1 MLTIK
6 QLSKS
11 IQHQPILKDITL
23 DLTEGHLL
31 ICGKSG
37 SGKSTLAKIIAGL
50 DLDYTGQIK
59 YNGISRTDTQTKRWT
74 KQIQYVPQYQS
85 NTLDYRKRVRD
96 ILLTPLK
103 NHHFDPSTYHE
114 RITTVLKQCILP
126 QSILDQRVSTLSGG
140 QFQRLWIA
148 KALIMEP
155 QILILDEATTNLDII
170 NEETILN
177 MLKELTQI
185 QMIIISH
192 DPYVIDYFKGQR
204 LDLDL

>member
-1 MLTIK
+1 M
-6 QLSKS
+6 
-11 IQHQPILKDITL
+11 
-23 DLTEGHLL
+23 
-31 ICGKSG
+31 
-37 SGKSTLAKIIAGL
+37 
-50 DLDYTGQIK
+50 
-59 YNGISRTDTQTKRWT
+59 
-74 KQIQYVPQYQS
+74 
-85 NTLDYRKRVRD
+85 
-96 ILLTPLK
+96 
-103 NHHFDPSTYHE
+103 
-114 RITTVLKQCILP
+114 LKQCLLP

-148 KALIMEP
+148 KALIIEP